1 MRKRIIWFCNTE
13 YVAEHP
19 ESLVWLRD
27 EIGLT
32 TIMPESPICHT
43 SGFAATPEVAARG
56 PFEDWRSRAGRW
68 PKADDG
74 IYPPVAGVVGG
85 FDDAPLRRVL
95 EAAEPAGIEVWG
107 HIGLWSYGGDVYPE
121 WAMRDIDG
129 SELDPRY
136 GRWGIGLCPSKEAVN
151 AWVEEGLLDVIDR
164 YCLDGFCVDHA
175 RYPQPA
181 NVHALAA
188 CGCADCREAAEA
200 NGFDV
205 DALIGAVRDARGVLE
220 GLDEVR
226 VKRAEAS
233 GGSGEVI
240 LDALGMDGGSLM
252 QWFRC
257 RAALLAGPMAHFRAA
272 VQVAQPELVFGSDI
286 FPPSVA
292 LLGGHD
298 VRRWEEAT
306 DFITGGTSAGGVVGW
321 ATGAVYAAS
330 SWVRAL
336 RALNPELDEARLCR
350 VARLFFALDDVP
362 WPDSADALEESEAIE
377 VYYRRELGRLKLL
390 SRGGIPLYPPIAGGG
405 DPVRVRALANAV
417 AESGCHGAM
426 VTLDPSN
433 RESIQALGEELGRV
447 RA

>member
-19 ESLVWLRD
+19 ESLVWLRN

-32 TIMPESPICHT
+32 TIMPESSICHT

-56 PFEDWRSRAGRW
+56 PFEDWYSRADRW
-68 PKADDG
+68 PKANDG
-74 IYPPVAGVVGG
+74 IYPPVAGVIGG

-95 EAAEPAGIEVWG
+95 EAADQAGIEVWG

-129 SELDPRY
+129 NELDPRY

-151 AWVEEGLLDVIDR
+151 AWVEEGFLDVINR
-164 YCLDGFCVDHA
+164 YGLGGFCVDHA

-188 CGCADCREAAEA
+188 CGCADCREVAEA

-205 DALIGAVRDARGVLE
+205 DALIGAVRDARRVLE
-220 GLDEVR
+220 GIDEAR

-240 LDALGMDGGSLM
+240 LDALGMDGGALM

-257 RAALLAGPMAHFRAA
+257 RAALLAAPMARFRAA

-336 RALNPELDEARLCR
+336 RALNPELDEARL
-350 VARLFFALDDVP
+350 
-362 WPDSADALEESEAIE
+362 
-377 VYYRRELGRLKLL
+377 
-390 SRGGIPLYPPIAGGG
+390 
-405 DPVRVRALANAV
+405 
-417 AESGCHGAM
+417 
-426 VTLDPSN
+426 
-433 RESIQALGEELGRV
+433 
-447 RA
+447 

>member
-13 YVAEHP
+13 HVAEHP
-19 ESLVWLRD
+19 ESLAWLRD
-27 EIGLT
+27 EMGLT

-56 PFEDWRSRAGRW
+56 PFEDWRSRADRW

-74 IYPPVAGVVGG
+74 IYPPVAGVIGG

-95 EAAEPAGIEVWG
+95 EAAERAGIEVWG

-151 AWVEEGLLDVIDR
+151 AWVEEGLLDVINR
-164 YCLDGFCVDHA
+164 YGLGGFCVDHA

-188 CGCADCREAAEA
+188 CGCADCRAAAEA

-220 GLDEVR
+220 ELDEAR

-240 LDALGMDGGSLM
+240 LDALGHGRRRADAVVSLPGRAAGWAHGALSRRRAGGPAGAGLWQRYLSAVGCALG
-252 QWFRC
+252 RSR
-257 RAALLAGPMAHFRAA
+257 RAALGGGDGLYHGRDVGRRRGGLGDGRGLCGLFVGARAACAQPRTRRGAPVPGRAA
-272 VQVAQPELVFGSDI
+272 VFRA
-286 FPPSVA
+286 
-292 LLGGHD
+292 
-298 VRRWEEAT
+298 RR
-306 DFITGGTSAGGVVGW
+306 
-321 ATGAVYAAS
+321 
-330 SWVRAL
+330 
-336 RALNPELDEARLCR
+336 
-350 VARLFFALDDVP
+350 
-362 WPDSADALEESEAIE
+362 
-377 VYYRRELGRLKLL
+377 
-390 SRGGIPLYPPIAGGG
+390 
-405 DPVRVRALANAV
+405 RALARQRRCVGRERGHRDLLSPRARPTEA
-417 AESGCHGAM
+417 AE
-426 VTLDPSN
+426 
-433 RESIQALGEELGRV
+433 
-447 RA
+447 